1 MTNDIDPDWPGHGA
15 AGEILRVVLGT
26 EYTAL
31 YTVYRGESL
40 NTVHLDTAHCS
51 HTHQSTA
58 TEP

>member
-1 MTNDIDPDWPGHGA
+1 MTLTLTGRDTG
-15 AGEILRVVLGT
+15 LLGKSSELSWAPST
-26 EYTAL
+26 LYTAL
-31 YTVYRGESL
+31 YTVYTGESL